1 MMVNNGQPTP
11 GSGNDTRPF
20 KGASASK
27 NGVMHLLF
35 FLCLVVGLC
44 SCSPKTPTLVPQVA
58 RVLWVGPTGLR
69 LAIEVDVHNP
79 NSFPIVA
86 NAIEGVVE
94 LGNGSKLGRGLA
106 YPQGS
111 IPAEGASRVTTQVD
125 IQWQNLGAFA
135 PFMMSAGPVPYVF
148 KGSALIGGEDIN
160 ISIPF
165 QVNGQLTR
173 AEIIAAGIRG
183 F

>member
-1 MMVNNGQPTP
+1 MWV
-11 GSGNDTRPF
+11 S
-20 KGASASK
+20 
-27 NGVMHLLF
+27 LLA
-35 FLCLVVGLC
+35 LA
-44 SCSPKTPTLVPQVA
+44 CSPKTPTLVPQVA
-58 RVLWVGPTGLR
+58 RVLWVGPGGLR

-86 NAIEGVVE
+86 NAIDGVVE
-94 LGNGSKLGRGLA
+94 LGTGATLGRGLA
-106 YPQGS
+106 YPQGT
-111 IPAEGASRVTTQVD
+111 IPAEGASRVTAQVD

-148 KGSALIGGEDIN
+148 KGNAVIGGDDIN
-160 ISIPF
+160 VSIPF

>member
-1 MMVNNGQPTP
+1 MLAHACVVL
-11 GSGNDTRPF
+11 S
-20 KGASASK
+20 
-27 NGVMHLLF
+27 LLA
-35 FLCLVVGLC
+35 LMAGCA
-44 SCSPKTPTLVPQVA
+44 PKTPTLVPQVA
-58 RVLWVGPTGLR
+58 RVLWVGPSGLR

-94 LGNGSKLGRGLA
+94 LGSGATLGRGLA
-106 YPQGS
+106 YPQGT
-111 IPAEGASRVTTQVD
+111 IPAEGASRITTQVD
-125 IQWQNLGAFA
+125 IQWQNLAAFA

-148 KGSALIGGEDIN
+148 KGQALIGGDDIN
-160 ISIPF
+160 IAIPF

>member
-1 MMVNNGQPTP
+1 MNGTTKAT
-11 GSGNDTRPF
+11 NTL
-20 KGASASK
+20 K
-27 NGVMHLLF
+27 NLRARLVRTFALLWVVAA
-35 FLCLVVGLC
+35 VVGC
-44 SCSPKTPTLVPQVA
+44 APKTPTLVPQVA

-94 LGNGSKLGRGLA
+94 LGSGATLGRGLA
-106 YPQGS
+106 YPQGT
-111 IPAEGASRVTTQVD
+111 IPAEGASRVITQVD

-148 KGSALIGGEDIN
+148 KGQALIGGDDIN
-160 ISIPF
+160 IAIPF